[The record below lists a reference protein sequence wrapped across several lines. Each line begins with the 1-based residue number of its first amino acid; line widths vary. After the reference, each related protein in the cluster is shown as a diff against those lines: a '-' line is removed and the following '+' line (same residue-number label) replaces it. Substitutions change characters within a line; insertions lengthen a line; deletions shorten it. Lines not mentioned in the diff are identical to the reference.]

1 MINTKLALQVSD
13 RIQKKYCD
21 EWSLNTMMANLKTGS
36 SFLCNIL
43 LSTAVMLSFHSVLCE
58 AQVVFGPD
66 DPDNNEVVYLG
77 EDLTLRCEVLG
88 VISDESIQFM
98 ILKDENP
105 LIPGN
110 RSTNLF
116 EGSIGN
122 IQVFH
127 SSMTFVLQSLG
138 SENAGTYECRAMS
151 RMNLDY
157 GGKTYTLELQQQ
169 DTVQCRRNVTDM
181 YISME
186 VVRLSCYFTPSENKV
201 VKWFK
206 IDTNGMIE
214 LTSTTVEVN
223 NVKHRV
229 VSDIQPS
236 DELNISNYVCE
247 ESQGSSTGTRI
258 DITRSCEV
266 GSFLVY
272 NDVFIF
278 FTPKLSSIPL
288 GSSINITCN
297 AITSPSGI
305 AIAVFWKPSLSNTL
319 PVGVNATNFN
329 NDLLGIQV
337 SAEAEVGTVITLTCN
352 AFINTMQL
360 STDISI
366 TVKAN
371 DSTNATTQRPNNTNT
386 VSTKNNSQ
394 NSITDNNNKN
404 NISNFNEI
412 AIIIIIVSLVA
423 IVITASFILVV
434 CLCLCRKNQDSEFVR
449 EDEKMETQEIVD
461 ESSSF
466 PAYGKI
472 NKKSRDI
479 SGIENEIDASLEEDD
494 DEGRDYNLVNLPINH
509 NSGSTGVSANVV
521 NQNRG
526 VGENYTEV
534 RMNSPDDGRPV
545 SVLYTTVN
553 KQLHHDQEYY

>member
-1 MINTKLALQVSD
+1 
-13 RIQKKYCD
+13 
-21 EWSLNTMMANLKTGS
+21 
-36 SFLCNIL
+36 
-43 LSTAVMLSFHSVLCE
+43 MLSFHSVLCE

-88 VISDESIQFM
+88 VISDESVQFI

-169 DTVQCRRNVTDM
+169 DTVQCRRNVTDT

-206 IDTNGMIE
+206 IDTSGMME

-272 NDVFIF
+272 NDAFIF
-278 FTPKLSSIPL
+278 VTPEFTSIPL
-288 GSSINITCN
+288 GSSIDLTCN
-297 AITSPSGI
+297 VVTLPSGI
-305 AIAVFWKPSLSNTL
+305 IIVVVWQLPLANM
-319 PVGVNATNFN
+319 PVGVNTTTYES
-329 NDLLGIQV
+329 DTLRIEV
-337 SAEAEVGTVITLTCN
+337 SAEADVGSVLALVCN

-449 EDEKMETQEIVD
+449 EDENMETQEIAD
-461 ESSSF
+461 ESSPI

-472 NKKSRDI
+472 NKNKRDI
-479 SGIENEIDASLEEDD
+479 SGMENEIDASLEEDG
-494 DEGRDYNLVNLPINH
+494 DEDRDYNLVNLPINH
-509 NSGSTGVSANVV
+509 STGSTCVSANVV